1 MTTLVLGAGG
11 FVGSAVARRLA
22 LLDYNRVIGL
32 VHSEPIDGRVNGVRY
47 VTGDVFDP
55 FSMYSAMSQADIVIC
70 CVSYVG
76 GDAERC
82 TEVNDRGI
90 ANVARAATDRGVER
104 LVYVST
110 ASVYGTGPFRNLP
123 VDGAPLNP
131 RSPASRSRAAGE
143 QHIRDAGGLVVRPH
157 LIYGPGDRWFIPA
170 LVSIVGSFAAVIDD
184 GSALLSTI
192 HVDGLA
198 RGIAQLA
205 HEPDFLRGE
214 TVHLNDSEPVPVI
227 DILAREHD
235 RTGWTV
241 PATSI
246 DRAAALGRAE
256 ALGIE
261 RRYIDMISLDHWFRN
276 GQRGNPTSSA
286 RSGGS

>member
-1 MTTLVLGAGG
+1 MAPARSGIC
-11 FVGSAVARRLA
+11 SA
-22 LLDYNRVIGL
+22 
-32 VHSEPIDGRVNGVRY
+32 
-47 VTGDVFDP
+47 
-55 FSMYSAMSQADIVIC
+55 
-70 CVSYVG
+70 
-76 GDAERC
+76 
-82 TEVNDRGI
+82 
-90 ANVARAATDRGVER
+90 
-104 LVYVST
+104 
-110 ASVYGTGPFRNLP
+110 
-123 VDGAPLNP
+123 
-131 RSPASRSRAAGE
+131 ASRSRAVGE
-143 QHIRDAGGLVVRPH
+143 QHIRDAAGLVVRPH
-157 LIYGPGDRWFIPA
+157 LIYGPGDRWFVPG
-170 LVSIVGSFAAVIDD
+170 LLSIVGSLAAVIDD

-205 HEPDFLRGE
+205 HEPDFLRGG

-246 DRAAALGRAE
+246 DRATALGRAE

-276 GQRGNPTSSA
+276 GQRSNPTSSA